1 MAHMKE
7 TSSVMGG
14 RRFLRTVRA
23 LQLASRYHARQERRS
38 GALHVDHLIGVAIL
52 LHRCGVRD
60 DVTLALALLQ
70 DIYAKPDKDVSRS
83 EVEQVGKDVATLVD
97 AMTRKEGED
106 IRERY
111 ARIEQ
116 NIRTVL
122 VQAADRALNTAD
134 MLNVYPSGIMERYCR
149 DTRKHLLPMIERVI
163 KRQPR
168 NRHRAVLRK
177 LKLRIEQN
185 VLNAELH
192 SRTPIQRMVHLIS
205 RQMRRER

>member
-1 MAHMKE
+1 
-7 TSSVMGG
+7 
-14 RRFLRTVRA
+14 
-23 LQLASRYHARQERRS
+23 
-38 GALHVDHLIGVAIL
+38 
-52 LHRCGVRD
+52 
-60 DVTLALALLQ
+60 
-70 DIYAKPDKDVSRS
+70 
-83 EVEQVGKDVATLVD
+83 
-97 AMTRKEGED
+97 
-106 IRERY
+106 
-111 ARIEQ
+111 
-116 NIRTVL
+116 
-122 VQAADRALNTAD
+122 